1 MWLNRSRWWIAA
13 VNLQGAAF
21 LLTVSGL
28 ALAQV
33 DPQWVQEISQRGR
46 TLDQPAAGQDN
57 WLFDQLGMLNEAMPN
72 YSGASVDGA
81 RGSAFAP
88 SNWRLGA
95 FVELPVEGGAMIRD
109 VEPGSA
115 AQRAGLRAGDTI
127 VNVAGYQVGYVGD
140 RLYDLGDE
148 IRKRADASG
157 RVSLLVLDGQARRL
171 RAVPVEI
178 RQVGRALSGQ
188 LTLPDRQAA
197 PPGSVMTVELVN
209 TTRPFQMIAGGRQ
222 QLMIQGLGPFRFEMT
237 PDTAYLDRNDRYEV
251 RATISSGGEV
261 QFAGSR
267 PLRDVMQ
274 AGSLDIPMIARAA
287 TASGGGIPGQL
298 TSTSGGSVSAGFGSD
313 TSRITDYYRR
323 YLGRDPRPLE
333 LSEWSRYIASGS
345 APQPWTE
352 FQVQLLGSSEFY
364 ERSGNSP
371 GGFVTRLYQQ
381 VTGRAPSSQELKS
394 WQDRLQRLAGNRATL
409 AREFLQAAA

>member
-1 MWLNRSRWWIAA
+1 MWLNRSRWSMVA
-13 VNLQGAAF
+13 VCLQTTALGMA
-21 LLTVSGL
+21 VSGM
-28 ALAQV
+28 AVAQV
-33 DPQWVQEISQRGR
+33 DPQWIQEISQRGR
-46 TLDQPAAGQDN
+46 TLDQPPAGQDN
-57 WLFDQLGMLNEAMPN
+57 WLFDQLGAFSEALPN

-95 FVELPVEGGAMIRD
+95 FVELPAEGGAMIRD

-115 AQRAGLRAGDTI
+115 AQRAGLRSGDTI

-148 IRKRADASG
+148 IRKRADVSG

-178 RQVGRALSGQ
+178 RQVGRSLTGQ

-197 PPGSVMTVELVN
+197 RPGSVMTVELVN
-209 TTRPFQMIAGGRQ
+209 TTRPYQMIAGGRQ
-222 QLMIQGLGPFRFEMT
+222 QLMVQGLGPFRFEMT

-261 QFAGSR
+261 QFAGTR
-267 PLRDVMQ
+267 PLRDLSQ
-274 AGSLDIPMIARAA
+274 SGSLDIAMLARASS
-287 TASGGGIPGQL
+287 TSGGGIPGQL
-298 TSTSGGSVSAGFGSD
+298 TSATGGSVSAGFGSD

-333 LSEWSRYIASGS
+333 LSEWSRYVASGS
-345 APQPWTE
+345 AAQPWTE
-352 FQVQLLGSSEFY
+352 FQVQLLGSGEFY

-394 WQDRLQRLAGNRATL
+394 WQDRLQRLAGNRANL
-409 AREFLQAAA
+409 AREFLQAAG